1 MKYLLLFVILFLTGT
16 CAFSQLKIST
26 ANQCATF
33 VVDLLDG
40 KVNGVKPNTTQPEVK
55 KLLPCF
61 TSVEPEDATSKCG
74 GLVAFKDRDVYFYTG
89 RDYVEIREKFKGKLS
104 IPLMGAPRN
113 GLFKYLGNP
122 KIKDTNWDA
131 YTTSYGI
138 IILYF
143 NKANRINK
151 IQFSTDG
158 PDTIK
163 LCE

>member
-1 MKYLLLFVILFLTGT
+1 MKSLLLLVILFLIGT
-16 CAFSQLKIST
+16 SSFSQLKTSNAT
-26 ANQCATF
+26 QCATF
-33 VVDLLDG
+33 DVDLLDG
-40 KVNGVKPNTTQPEVK
+40 KVNGVKPSTTQPEVK

-61 TSVEPEDATSKCG
+61 SSAEPEDATSKCG

-104 IPLMGAPRN
+104 IPIMGAPRN
-113 GLFKYLGNP
+113 GLFKYLGNAR
-122 KIKDTNWDA
+122 IKDTNWDA

-138 IILYF
+138 IIVYF

-158 PDTIK
+158 PETIK

>member
-1 MKYLLLFVILFLTGT
+1 MKSLLLLFLFFLIGT
-16 CAFSQLKIST
+16 SAFSQLKTS
-26 ANQCATF
+26 NQNLCPTF

-40 KVNGVKPNTTQPEVK
+40 KVNGVKANFTQGEVK

-61 TSVEPEDATSKCG
+61 TSAEPEDNTSKCG

-104 IPLMGAPRN
+104 IPLMGAARN
-113 GLFKYLGNP
+113 SLFKWLGNV
-122 KIKDTNWDA
+122 KVRDTNWDA
-131 YTTSYGI
+131 YTTAYGLLI
-138 IILYF
+138 VYF

-158 PDTIK
+158 PDNIK
-163 LCE
+163 LCQ